1 MTNNEDLL
9 VYYAEEKG
17 TLLVNS
23 RISIVAH
30 PIPWNIYTY
39 MYIINRIYILNN
51 ALPPKYINAA

>member
-9 VYYAEEKG
+9 FIMQRRRA
-17 TLLVNS
+17 LCLVNS

-39 MYIINRIYILNN
+39 VYIINRIYIKKSI
-51 ALPPKYINAA
+51 AP